1 MRERKTADF
10 SMITQTVRA
19 YVTQSGDPKV
29 QELYLQMVER
39 AREYAGIRTQW
50 NDIPLTKLPGK
61 NMDRS
66 RLYDDFIMALDQLA
80 DQMKIEDPK
89 KAAWRKDLSEDRR
102 ILGDFAEYL
111 IEENRSK
118 LAEGFIDTFIP
129 SKDTREYLKKIG
141 HTFSESDKAM
151 IIANH
156 AMLSPTEKVEWLGEL
171 QEMVSEDAL
180 KQRIVQ
186 EIADRRE
193 QIKENREYCWYES
206 DGALYKH
213 IFIPHDFRHG
223 DIVKSLIDGED
234 EVGVILDYS
243 EEDYEFY
250 RTLQGDYS
258 DVQICVDTKFR
269 GMAYKGEFSHEHIN
283 PIYVERLTLPKTDER
298 LGYLTYLIQSYEH
311 MQYPKKL
318 QEVEKT
324 AKTGRTPNRIPMIMR
339 VLEQV
344 WKDNPDLRLGQLIT
358 VAAGKEDLFSMEDDG
373 LMDGLWKEFIIP
385 QRRVK
390 EE

>member
-141 HTFSESDKAM
+141 HTFSESDKA
-151 IIANH
+151 
-156 AMLSPTEKVEWLGEL
+156 
-171 QEMVSEDAL
+171 
-180 KQRIVQ
+180 
-186 EIADRRE
+186 DR
-193 QIKENREYCWYES
+193 
-206 DGALYKH
+206 
-213 IFIPHDFRHG
+213 
-223 DIVKSLIDGED
+223 KS
-234 EVGVILDYS
+234 VV
-243 EEDYEFY
+243 
-250 RTLQGDYS
+250 
-258 DVQICVDTKFR
+258 
-269 GMAYKGEFSHEHIN
+269 
-283 PIYVERLTLPKTDER
+283 
-298 LGYLTYLIQSYEH
+298 
-311 MQYPKKL
+311 
-318 QEVEKT
+318 
-324 AKTGRTPNRIPMIMR
+324 
-339 VLEQV
+339 
-344 WKDNPDLRLGQLIT
+344 
-358 VAAGKEDLFSMEDDG
+358 
-373 LMDGLWKEFIIP
+373 
-385 QRRVK
+385 
-390 EE
+390 